1 MVAHAFHPMI
11 RRRSLSSSTAKTTK
25 RNSVLRKK
33 KKQTKNLVQLMYYFF
48 LYILSLVTLKPY
60 VEEFSSLAIIS
71 YSFDDKMRKKAHSK
85 NTN

>member
-1 MVAHAFHPMI
+1 
-11 RRRSLSSSTAKTTK
+11 
-25 RNSVLRKK
+25 
-33 KKQTKNLVQLMYYFF
+33 MYYFF

-71 YSFDDKMRKKAHSK
+71 YSFEDKMRKKAHSK